1 MVRMGG
7 MAPILVTDRVTLAPP
22 SPLPMYRIDSAHSVW
37 LFDTDRMR
45 FRRLPKGSDAD
56 APSLEQDW
64 QRYFAL
70 VEDGDSG
77 AFTVALNE
85 DRTRLLRSFREP
97 GASVDD
103 HTAELTLA
111 PI

>member
-1 MVRMGG
+1 
-7 MAPILVTDRVTLAPP
+7 
-22 SPLPMYRIDSAHSVW
+22 MYRIDSTNSLW

-45 FRRLPKGSDAD
+45 FRRLPKGADAD

-70 VEDGDSG
+70 DEDAASG

-97 GASVDD
+97 AASAAER
-103 HTAELTLA
+103 TAELTLT
-111 PI
+111 PIDEPS